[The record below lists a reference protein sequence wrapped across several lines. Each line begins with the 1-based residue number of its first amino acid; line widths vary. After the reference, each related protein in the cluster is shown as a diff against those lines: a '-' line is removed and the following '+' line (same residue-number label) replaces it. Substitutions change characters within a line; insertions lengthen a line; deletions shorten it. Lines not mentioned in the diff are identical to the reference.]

1 MASGSNFLSLPRDLR
16 QLLAL
21 LALLLGLGEFA
32 DAFFISFWEGAAVF
46 SVLFLAATL
55 WSRRGGIGGPI
66 LVGALC
72 LFELQ
77 SFPTWHRH
85 GAGDWISQIAFVVV
99 AAAGLLVTLV
109 VLKQSFSIRRAKA
122 RAARIATLLGVLGLV
137 SAGAALADAG
147 GQGTVTITQHANNV
161 VLFSTPVTNPCN
173 GETGTLTA
181 VAANEVFHVTFF
193 TAPGADEFWMT
204 GTDEGTATITP
215 DTPGGGS
222 ASGHFVS
229 WFGESSNNHNDVKHS
244 TNTFNLTGSDGTHVV
259 MHETFHLSTSATGVT
274 VGFDKSTMTLSC
286 G

>member
-1 MASGSNFLSLPRDLR
+1 MATGSNFLSLPRDLR

-55 WSRRGGIGGPI
+55 WSRRGGSAGRSWSARSACSSCRASRLGTGTALAIGSARSPSSS
-66 LVGALC
+66 LRPPDYSSRWSCSSSPSA
-72 LFELQ
+72 
-77 SFPTWHRH
+77 S
-85 GAGDWISQIAFVVV
+85 AGR
-99 AAAGLLVTLV
+99 
-109 VLKQSFSIRRAKA
+109 RRARHELRPCLA
-122 RAARIATLLGVLGLV
+122 CSGWFRPALRWRTRVDAIVRAA
-137 SAGAALADAG
+137 
-147 GQGTVTITQHANNV
+147 TV
-161 VLFSTPVTNPCN
+161 P
-173 GETGTLTA
+173 E
-181 VAANEVFHVTFF
+181 AANEVFHLTFF

-222 ASGHFVS
+222 ASGHFIS
-229 WFGESSNNHNDVKHS
+229 WFGESSNNQNDVQHS